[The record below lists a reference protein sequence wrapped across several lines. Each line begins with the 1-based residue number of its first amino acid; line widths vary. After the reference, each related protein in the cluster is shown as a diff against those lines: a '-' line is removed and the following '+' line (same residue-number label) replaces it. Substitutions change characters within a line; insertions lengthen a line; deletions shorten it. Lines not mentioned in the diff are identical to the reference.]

1 MNLVFSIS
9 SAARLID
16 RSAARAK
23 RRPPDCSSRAAAVY
37 GAAVAVIALA
47 GCGNTVVPDA
57 RPDSDETFVAFVNT
71 FADFRQWPS
80 VHDLGPADDGTY
92 APVVLGPRTQ
102 YLNQAPRSG
111 SKTFPVGTVIV
122 EARENSQMLILAAAK
137 RGGNFNSG
145 GAADWEWFELAE
157 DPDSKAVSITWR
169 GTAAPSG
176 TSYGGIPTGDCNT
189 CHVGCGYYNDYVCSP
204 ELQLGSF

>member
-1 MNLVFSIS
+1 MKLVFSIS
-9 SAARLID
+9 L
-16 RSAARAK
+16 
-23 RRPPDCSSRAAAVY
+23 V
-37 GAAVAVIALA
+37 GAALAACDKTVAPPPPA
-47 GCGNTVVPDA
+47 
-57 RPDSDETFVAFVNT
+57 DSNETFVAFVDT

-80 VHDLGPADDGTY
+80 VHDLGPTDDGTY
-92 APVVLGPRTQ
+92 PPVVLGPRTQ
-102 YLNQAPRSG
+102 YINQAPPSG
-111 SKTFPVGTVIV
+111 SKTFPLGTVIV
-122 EARENSQMLILAAAK
+122 EARENAQMLILAGAK

-176 TSYGGIPTGDCNT
+176 TSYGGIPSGDCNT